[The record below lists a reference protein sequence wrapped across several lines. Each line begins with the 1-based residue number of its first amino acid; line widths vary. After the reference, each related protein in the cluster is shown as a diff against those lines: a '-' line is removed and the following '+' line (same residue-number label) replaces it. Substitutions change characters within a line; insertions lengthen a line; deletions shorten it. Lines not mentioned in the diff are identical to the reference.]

1 MDHIYGTECIY
12 ILWIRLYSYLFTTKK
27 IVRIELVCCNICD
40 RVITCSE
47 SWTLTAFGFTSER
60 ACTRAL
66 IDAVAASLERPLSL
80 SLSLSLCLSVSFS
93 LSLSQSALP
102 SESGLDITVAKAERE
117 RERERERAVLKH
129 SSGVCSFVRRSHC
142 SIAALSAVRAL
153 LVAPPPSP
161 SSVRP
166 FLISLPHSH
175 SHSLPLA
182 STPPPSMI

>member
-12 ILWIRLYSYLFTTKK
+12 ILWIILYSYLFTTKK

-80 SLSLSLCLSVSFS
+80 SLCLS
-93 LSLSQSALP
+93 LSLSLSLSLRALSP
-102 SESGLDITVAKAERE
+102 LKAASTLLLLKQRERE

-166 FLISLPHSH
+166 CLISLPHSH